1 MKSQVESNPVP
12 PVASSAVG
20 VAQREPLAG
29 GASQFNGYPARPRKA
44 PAFTADETPQ
54 WLQLAIAA
62 RRHWLWLLVATVL
75 GAALGMAL
83 GARLWQTSFV
93 ATAQIVRYD
102 TPDPQ
107 LFQPRPINPATLVGM
122 VSSAEVRTR
131 VGAKL
136 IPARSEGQVGAA
148 ARVAPVPTTD
158 LVNIA
163 VTAPSVETAVQ
174 QANLYAEEAVQFT
187 REMQTRDARDAASYL
202 RHQLAEMD
210 KENAALG
217 EQFAAMGPAVVAT
230 VAAAPSAFEA
240 RLETAR
246 GDLLDLQT
254 RYTDQHPLVQQQ
266 LARVQA
272 IEQQLAATRPT
283 AAAPSA
289 ASTAAGA
296 TMPGQIEFLREKAR
310 TLENQRRDLANRL
323 QITEM
328 LAANPVGHYRVF
340 SPASPDR
347 AATNNPLLKIALLA
361 AFLGLC
367 GLIVGLIGAVT
378 DEAFDTRLRTPD
390 DVRRVTQL
398 PVLARLGPVDGMS
411 SEARAS
417 WAFRTW
423 TALQSRLSATPN
435 QGLVCGITSSTVGEG
450 RSVWI
455 KLLADAATKCGF
467 RVVILS
473 ARQPG
478 EGSGEASH
486 EGRPASAASSASV
499 RFRTGRGEPKAADA
513 VLVQET
519 TLSDALLSDP
529 EEAANQIFSADSD
542 SGPSIVQIPLPGWVW
557 DLEHRKEWLASLH
570 AWGANE
576 NAVVL
581 VELPPASSPEAIL
594 LAQNLP
600 NVLWLSDATKATALE
615 TRQQI
620 ETLRLARCNLVGA
633 VMNRSNGKP
642 LSERF
647 ARWVPASMPV
657 RAPVPAMAALA
668 IACLLAGAPEAH
680 GQAPA
685 RTPTES
691 FSIVSPAQRAAWQQ
705 QLTLGPGD
713 VLRIGLYGEPAATR
727 AEIAIQPDGRIN
739 YLEARDV
746 VAAGLT
752 VDELRTELDE
762 RLGEFHRSART
773 TVSPVAFR
781 SKKYHMLGL
790 VSQRGSFTLD
800 RPMTVVEAIARA
812 RGFETSA
819 VTGDVTELAD
829 LSNAFLIRNGER
841 QDVDFA
847 RLFTN
852 GDLSQNI
859 AVEPGDY
866 FYFPPADLREVY
878 VLGEVL
884 HPGPAT
890 LTEKSTSLRAVAARG
905 GFTDRAWRGRVLV
918 VRGSLTQPQPL
929 VVNLR
934 DVLEG
939 RAADMELE
947 PHDIV
952 YVSAR
957 PWWKAEELLDEAA
970 SAFTQAF
977 VVYWTSDKVVPVVPI
992 Q

>member
-1 MKSQVESNPVP
+1 M
-12 PVASSAVG
+12 
-20 VAQREPLAG
+20 
-29 GASQFNGYPARPRKA
+29 GAPHLNGSTARSRKA
-44 PAFTADETPQ
+44 PAVMVADTPP
-54 WLQLAIAA
+54 WWRLAIAA
-62 RRHWLWLLVATVL
+62 RRHWLWLLAAIAL
-75 GAALGMAL
+75 GAALGTAL
-83 GARLWQTSFV
+83 GRRIWVSSYV

-102 TPDPQ
+102 TPDPR
-107 LFQPRPINPATLVGM
+107 LFQPRAINPATLVGM
-122 VSSAEVRTR
+122 VNSAEVRTR
-131 VGAKL
+131 VGSKL
-136 IPARSEGQVGAA
+136 TPARSAEQIATVT
-148 ARVAPVPTTD
+148 RVAPVPNTD
-158 LVNIA
+158 LVNIGI
-163 VTAPSVETAVQ
+163 TAETPDLAVQ

-187 REMQTRDARDAASYL
+187 REMQARDARDAASYL
-202 RHQLAEMD
+202 RHQLAELD
-210 KENAALG
+210 REGAELTARFSELG
-217 EQFAAMGPAVVAT
+217 APVTPVAT
-230 VAAAPSAFEA
+230 VAPSAFQT
-240 RLETAR
+240 RLEAAR
-246 GDLLDLQT
+246 NELLDLQI

-266 LARVQA
+266 MARVEA
-272 IEQQLAATRPT
+272 IERQMAANQPPAPAAVSPDATAIP
-283 AAAPSA
+283 AAAV
-289 ASTAAGA
+289 T
-296 TMPGQIEFLREKAR
+296 PGEVELLREKAR

-328 LAANPVGHYRVF
+328 LANSPMGHYRVF
-340 SPASPDR
+340 SPASPER
-347 AATNNPLLKIALLA
+347 AILNDPTIKIALLA

-367 GLIVGLIGAVT
+367 GLVVGLIGALT

-390 DVRRVTQL
+390 DVSRVTQL
-398 PVLARLGPVDGMS
+398 PVIARLGAVDGMS

-435 QGLVCGITSSTVGEG
+435 EGLVCGITSSSVGEG
-450 RSVWI
+450 RSMWTR
-455 KLLADAATKCGF
+455 LLADAASKCGF

-478 EGSGEASH
+478 ESSGSSR
-486 EGRPASAASSASV
+486 EGRPASADSSASV

-519 TLSDALLSDP
+519 TLSDALLGDP
-529 EEAANQIFSADSD
+529 EEAANQIFPADA
-542 SGPSIVQIPLPGWVW
+542 GPSVVQIPLPGWVW
-557 DLEHRKEWLASLH
+557 DLKHRKEWLASLH

-576 NAVVL
+576 NAVVF
-581 VELPPASSPEAIL
+581 VELPPASTPEAIL

-600 NVLWLSDATKATALE
+600 NVLWLSDTTKATALE

-633 VMNRSNGKP
+633 VTNRSKGKP

-647 ARWVPASMPV
+647 ARWVPSSSPAA
-657 RAPVPAMAALA
+657 APVPAMAALA
-668 IACLLAGAPEAH
+668 LACLLIGAPDARGDQSDASAPEA
-680 GQAPA
+680 
-685 RTPTES
+685 
-691 FSIVSPAQRAAWQQ
+691 FSIVSPSQRAAWQQ

-727 AEIAIQPDGRIN
+727 AEIAVQPDGRIN
-739 YLEARDV
+739 FLEARDV
-746 VAAGLT
+746 VASGLT
-752 VDELRTELDE
+752 IDQLREELDQ
-762 RLGEFHRSART
+762 RLGEFRRSART
-773 TVSPVAFR
+773 TISPVAFR

-819 VTGDVTELAD
+819 VSGDVMELAD
-829 LSNAFLIRNGER
+829 LSHAFLIRNGER
-841 QDVDFA
+841 KQVDFA
-847 RLFTN
+847 RLFAN

-890 LTEKSTSLRAVAARG
+890 LSQESTSLRAVAARG

-918 VRGSLTQPQPL
+918 VRGSLNQPEAH
-929 VVNLR
+929 VVNLNEVLAGR
-934 DVLEG
+934 VPDV
-939 RAADMELE
+939 ELQ

-952 YVSAR
+952 YVGAR
-957 PWWKAEELLDEAA
+957 PWWKAEDLLDEAA

-977 VVYWTSDKVVPVVPI
+977 IVYWTSDKVVPVVPL

>member
-1 MKSQVESNPVP
+1 MKSQVDSNSVP
-12 PVASSAVG
+12 PVAASAVG
-20 VAQREPLAG
+20 MVQRDSLGVGAPYANAG
-29 GASQFNGYPARPRKA
+29 SGRRRKDPAG
-44 PAFTADETPQ
+44 PAAETPQ
-54 WLQLAIAA
+54 WWQLAVAA
-62 RRHWLWLLVATVL
+62 RRHWLWLVVGALVGTAI
-75 GAALGMAL
+75 GAGIGRRM
-83 GARLWQTSFV
+83 WQGSYV

-107 LFQPRPINPATLVGM
+107 LFQPRTINPATLVGM

-136 IPARSEGQVGAA
+136 TPARSAEAIGAV
-148 ARVAPVPTTD
+148 ARVTPVPNTD
-158 LVNIA
+158 LVNVA
-163 VTAPSVETAVQ
+163 LTAPTAELAVS

-187 REMQTRDARDAASYL
+187 REMQAHDARDAASYL
-202 RHQLAEMD
+202 RHQIAELE
-210 KENAALG
+210 KESASLSARFSEIGAPAA
-217 EQFAAMGPAVVAT
+217 
-230 VAAAPSAFEA
+230 AAAPSTFQA

-246 GDLLDLQT
+246 NELLDLQT

-266 LARVQA
+266 MARVEA
-272 IEQQLAATRPT
+272 IEKQIAASRASSANVAAAATP
-283 AAAPSA
+283 ASA
-289 ASTAAGA
+289 ATG
-296 TMPGQIEFLREKAR
+296 PGELEFLREKAR
-310 TLENQRRDLANRL
+310 TAENQRRDLVNRL

-328 LAANPVGHYRVF
+328 LAANPLGHYRIF
-340 SPASPDR
+340 SPASSDR
-347 AATNNPLLKIALLA
+347 AMRNNPALKIALLA

-367 GLIVGLIGAVT
+367 GLVVALVGAVT
-378 DEAFDTRLRTPD
+378 DEALDPRLRTAD
-390 DVRRVTQL
+390 DIRRVTRL
-398 PVLARLGPVDGMS
+398 PVIARLGRVDAMS
-411 SEARAS
+411 SEALAG

-435 QGLVCGITSSTVGEG
+435 RGLVCGITSSSAGEG

-455 KLLADAATKCGF
+455 KLLADAASKCGF

-473 ARQPG
+473 AR
-478 EGSGEASH
+478 EASESAAGSR
-486 EGRPASAASSASV
+486 EGRPASAAASASV
-499 RFRTGRGEPKAADA
+499 RFRTGRGEPKSADA
-513 VLVQET
+513 VVVEEA
-519 TLSDALLSDP
+519 TLSDTLLADP
-529 EEAANQIFSADSD
+529 EEAANQIFPAD

-557 DLEHRKEWLASLH
+557 DLDHRKEWLASLH

-576 NAVVL
+576 NAVVF
-581 VELPPASSPEAIL
+581 VELPPASSPEAVL

-600 NVLWLSDATKATALE
+600 NVLWLSDTTKATALE

-620 ETLRLARCNLVGA
+620 ETLRMARCNLVGA
-633 VMNRSNGKP
+633 VVNRSQGQP
-642 LSERF
+642 IGDRF
-647 ARWVPASMPV
+647 ARWMPASAPV
-657 RAPVPAMAALA
+657 ASPVPAMAALA
-668 IACLLAGAPEAH
+668 LAFLLAGVPHAGAALP
-680 GQAPA
+680 G
-685 RTPTES
+685 S

-713 VLRIGLYGEPAATR
+713 ILRIGLYGEPTATR
-727 AEIAIQPDGRIN
+727 AEIAVQPDGRIN

-746 VAAGLT
+746 VANGLT
-752 VDELRTELDE
+752 VDQLRAELDR
-762 RLGEFHRSART
+762 RLGEYRRSART

-790 VSQRGSFTLD
+790 VAQRGAFTLD

-829 LSNAFLIRNGER
+829 LSHAFLIRNGER
-841 QDVDFA
+841 KQVDFA
-847 RLFTN
+847 RLFTD

-866 FYFPPADLREVY
+866 FYFPPADVQEVY
-878 VLGEVL
+878 VLGEVQ

-890 LTEKSTSLRAVAARG
+890 LAERSTSLRAVAARG
-905 GFTDRAWRGRVLV
+905 GFTNKAWRDRVLV
-918 VRGSLTQPQPL
+918 VRGSLNQPKAIS
-929 VVNLR
+929 VNLS
-934 DVLEG
+934 DVLAG
-939 RAADMELE
+939 RGSDVMLE

-957 PWWKAEELLDEAA
+957 PWWKAEDLLDEAA

-977 VVYWTSDKVVPVVPI
+977 VVYWTSDKVVPVVPL